1 MDELELG
8 TNEGNELGFPE
19 GKVTRDGTE
28 LGLSECSN
36 DGTIESNLEGLLL
49 GAWLG

>member
-8 TNEGNELGFPE
+8 TNESTELGFPE

-36 DGTIESNLEGLLL
+36 DGTIYGNFEGLLL